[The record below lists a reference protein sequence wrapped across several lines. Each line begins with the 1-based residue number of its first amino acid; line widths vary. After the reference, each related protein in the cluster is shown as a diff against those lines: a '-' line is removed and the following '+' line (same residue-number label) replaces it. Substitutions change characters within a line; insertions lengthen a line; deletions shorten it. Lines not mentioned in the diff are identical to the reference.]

1 MSARSKR
8 WRIFT
13 IIIVVFVAL
22 GCFVA
27 WWPTGKKELPPTG
40 YTPLRDD
47 YMAARYMPVFECPPE
62 FAPILAVYYRAAWD
76 SSGVFHIAYHPV
88 WAKEWN
94 ATKAFGPFM
103 SRCLYTGGLSLQR
116 LMYGPGDIE
125 AIGFS
130 IDPASENVMEVDYET
145 ATDYNPSNFSVKHKK
160 VLLKGNFASP
170 LHFKVISWNHLFEF
184 EDVASAETSAEAAV
198 SAPGGI
204 AVSGAASRSSDAAP
218 AETSAAV
225 DVVPSGGAAAAQ
237 TGTVAT
243 SAAPDDTASRSDST
257 EPAPPLSYFTSEL
270 WAKYGMWK
278 NPETVLRKDRAH
290 FVWERGAAP

>member
-1 MSARSKR
+1 MNARSKR
-8 WRIFT
+8 WTIFA
-13 IIIVVFVAL
+13 IIVVIFLAL

-47 YMAARYMPVFECPPE
+47 YMAARYMPVFDCPPE
-62 FAPILAVYYRAAWD
+62 YGPILAVYYRAAWD

-116 LMYGPGDIE
+116 LMFGPGDIE

-130 IDPASENVMEVDYET
+130 IDPASENVMEIDYET
-145 ATDYNPSNFSVKHKK
+145 ATDYRPSNFSVKHKK
-160 VLLKGNFASP
+160 VSLKGNFASP

-184 EDVASAETSAEAAV
+184 EGATSAETSAAIDKTSSGGAIAAQ
-198 SAPGGI
+198 
-204 AVSGAASRSSDAAP
+204 ASTTAP
-218 AETSAAV
+218 AET
-225 DVVPSGGAAAAQ
+225 
-237 TGTVAT
+237 
-243 SAAPDDTASRSDST
+243 ASHTTNT

-278 NPETVLRKDRAH
+278 NPETILRKDRAH